1 MSGDTLTPEDRD
13 AVLEV
18 RSHLEEAL
26 TILDQLLAVL
36 PASLTDTGTES

>member
-1 MSGDTLTPEDRD
+1 MSDDSLTQEDRD

-26 TILDQLLAVL
+26 TLLDQLLAVM
-36 PASLTDTGTES
+36 PASLSAPGGES